1 MITVCVPYATY
12 RVAYATQ
19 TVIKGGSA
27 QECATVNV
35 LTALNAKPAGEVSTQ
50 RRPLTVG
57 VR

>member
-1 MITVCVPYATY
+1 MITVRVPYATY
-12 RVAYATQ
+12 RVAYAAQ

-35 LTALNAKPAGEVSTQ
+35 LTALNAQPAGEVSTQ
-50 RRPLTVG
+50 RRPPTVG